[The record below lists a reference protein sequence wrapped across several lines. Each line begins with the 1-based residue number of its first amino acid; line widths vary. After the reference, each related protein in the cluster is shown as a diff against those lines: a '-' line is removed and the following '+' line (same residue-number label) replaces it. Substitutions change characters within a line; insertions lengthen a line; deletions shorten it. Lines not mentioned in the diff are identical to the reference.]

1 MAPVCEAIE
10 PVVRNTLNFVSKDA
24 EVVFDPPLKGPN
36 VRALRHPRLLQQP
49 LDKSVRVSGLLLS
62 RARES
67 VTIPAVTSST

>member
-36 VRALRHPRLLQQP
+36 VRGSPPSAITTTTSRQVGQ
-49 LDKSVRVSGLLLS
+49 SVW
-62 RARES
+62 
-67 VTIPAVTSST
+67 SSII